1 MLELKKTPEHTID
14 RVFLLALL
22 ALFAATTF
30 LVVSIGAKQYHSI
43 ADSMTANYETR
54 TVSSYLEEKMNQ
66 NDVAGSVA
74 VTSIGAFPAIAL
86 SETVNDA
93 IYTTYIYC
101 YDGYL
106 REITVSDGTTVL
118 PGDGQKIIETKALA
132 IDMVSSNLY
141 CFTITDTTGYTYPL
155 YISLNAKSSL
165 FLMEIILNILFFSIL
180 ATFCVQIFFKGYQ
193 LSKSTEK
200 LHQAVTACTSIAEIC
215 QSTDSPEE
223 TLSSIYP
230 ESMSLNETILIY
242 YNKDFLA
249 CGKQNAVYRATVDFL
264 PDQLATIHI
273 TFLDTSTAETLYELS
288 ASCYQPISLSTTG
301 GMQYE

>member
-141 CFTITDTTGYTYPL
+141 HYGYDRIHLSALYLTECKTIVICKRSFHESIPPL
-155 YISLNAKSSL
+155 KIQSL
-165 FLMEIILNILFFSIL
+165 FDGDYFKYSVFFDSCNILC
-180 ATFCVQIFFKGYQ
+180 TDIFQRIPALEKHRKTASGSDRMHVDRRNLPEYGFPGGNPKFH
-193 LSKSTEK
+193 LSGI
-200 LHQAVTACTSIAEIC
+200 H
-215 QSTDSPEE
+215 
-223 TLSSIYP
+223 
-230 ESMSLNETILIY
+230 ESE
-242 YNKDFLA
+242 
-249 CGKQNAVYRATVDFL
+249 
-264 PDQLATIHI
+264 
-273 TFLDTSTAETLYELS
+273 
-288 ASCYQPISLSTTG
+288 
-301 GMQYE
+301 

>member
-22 ALFAATTF
+22 ALFAATAF

-66 NDVAGSVA
+66 NDVAGSD
-74 VTSIGAFPAIAL
+74 T
-86 SETVNDA
+86 

-155 YISLNAKSSL
+155 YISLNAK
-165 FLMEIILNILFFSIL
+165 
-180 ATFCVQIFFKGYQ
+180 
-193 LSKSTEK
+193 
-200 LHQAVTACTSIAEIC
+200 
-215 QSTDSPEE
+215 QS
-223 TLSSIYP
+223 
-230 ESMSLNETILIY
+230 
-242 YNKDFLA
+242 
-249 CGKQNAVYRATVDFL
+249 
-264 PDQLATIHI
+264 
-273 TFLDTSTAETLYELS
+273 
-288 ASCYQPISLSTTG
+288 
-301 GMQYE
+301 

>member
-22 ALFAATTF
+22 ALFAATAF

-54 TVSSYLEEKMNQ
+54 TVSSYLEEKMN
-66 NDVAGSVA
+66 
-74 VTSIGAFPAIAL
+74 AFPAIAL
-86 SETVNDA
+86 SETVNDT

-155 YISLNAKSSL
+155 YISLNAK
-165 FLMEIILNILFFSIL
+165 
-180 ATFCVQIFFKGYQ
+180 
-193 LSKSTEK
+193 
-200 LHQAVTACTSIAEIC
+200 
-215 QSTDSPEE
+215 QS
-223 TLSSIYP
+223 
-230 ESMSLNETILIY
+230 
-242 YNKDFLA
+242 
-249 CGKQNAVYRATVDFL
+249 
-264 PDQLATIHI
+264 
-273 TFLDTSTAETLYELS
+273 
-288 ASCYQPISLSTTG
+288 
-301 GMQYE
+301 

>member
-106 REITVSDGTTVL
+106 R
-118 PGDGQKIIETKALA
+118 
-132 IDMVSSNLY
+132 
-141 CFTITDTTGYTYPL
+141 
-155 YISLNAKSSL
+155 
-165 FLMEIILNILFFSIL
+165 
-180 ATFCVQIFFKGYQ
+180 
-193 LSKSTEK
+193 
-200 LHQAVTACTSIAEIC
+200 
-215 QSTDSPEE
+215 
-223 TLSSIYP
+223 
-230 ESMSLNETILIY
+230 
-242 YNKDFLA
+242 
-249 CGKQNAVYRATVDFL
+249 
-264 PDQLATIHI
+264 
-273 TFLDTSTAETLYELS
+273 
-288 ASCYQPISLSTTG
+288 
-301 GMQYE
+301 

>member
-22 ALFAATTF
+22 ALFAATAF

-74 VTSIGAFPAIAL
+74 VTSIAL
-86 SETVNDA
+86 SETVNDT

-155 YISLNAKSSL
+155 YISLNAK
-165 FLMEIILNILFFSIL
+165 
-180 ATFCVQIFFKGYQ
+180 
-193 LSKSTEK
+193 
-200 LHQAVTACTSIAEIC
+200 
-215 QSTDSPEE
+215 QS
-223 TLSSIYP
+223 
-230 ESMSLNETILIY
+230 
-242 YNKDFLA
+242 
-249 CGKQNAVYRATVDFL
+249 
-264 PDQLATIHI
+264 
-273 TFLDTSTAETLYELS
+273 
-288 ASCYQPISLSTTG
+288 
-301 GMQYE
+301 

>member
-1 MLELKKTPEHTID
+1 MLEIKKTPEHTID

-22 ALFAATTF
+22 ALFAATAF

-74 VTSIGAFPAIAL
+74 VTSISAFPAIAL
-86 SETVNDA
+86 SEAVNDT

-141 CFTITDTTGYTYPL
+141 CFTT
-155 YISLNAKSSL
+155 AKRS
-165 FLMEIILNILFFSIL
+165 F
-180 ATFCVQIFFKGYQ
+180 
-193 LSKSTEK
+193 
-200 LHQAVTACTSIAEIC
+200 
-215 QSTDSPEE
+215 
-223 TLSSIYP
+223 
-230 ESMSLNETILIY
+230 
-242 YNKDFLA
+242 
-249 CGKQNAVYRATVDFL
+249 
-264 PDQLATIHI
+264 
-273 TFLDTSTAETLYELS
+273 
-288 ASCYQPISLSTTG
+288 
-301 GMQYE
+301 

>member
-22 ALFAATTF
+22 ALFAATAF

-86 SETVNDA
+86 SEAVNDT

-106 REITVSDGTTVL
+106 
-118 PGDGQKIIETKALA
+118 
-132 IDMVSSNLY
+132 
-141 CFTITDTTGYTYPL
+141 
-155 YISLNAKSSL
+155 
-165 FLMEIILNILFFSIL
+165 
-180 ATFCVQIFFKGYQ
+180 
-193 LSKSTEK
+193 
-200 LHQAVTACTSIAEIC
+200 
-215 QSTDSPEE
+215 PEE

-230 ESMSLNETILIY
+230 ESMSLDATILIY
-242 YNKDFLA
+242 YDRDFLA